1 MALLQCISCGPPH
14 LTQYLT
20 VEYFDREVPIQRHA
34 CATIDPMNKMLAT
47 QTRAWTVSALCRAVA
62 DSLDTQFNPVTL
74 RGEVSGFSRAASGH
88 CYFSIKDDT
97 GQIRCAM
104 FRRAASLM
112 DFSPRDGELVEV
124 RGRLGVYEARG
135 DLQLIVES
143 MERAGQG
150 ALFEQFVR
158 LKAKLEAEGL
168 FDLAHKRAL
177 PAQPRAIG
185 VVTSL
190 GAAAWHDVMTA
201 LQRRVPHIPVLMAPA
216 LVQGAGAATTLVQ
229 ALQNMYALT
238 AEDNPLCPP
247 VDVIL
252 LVRGGGSME
261 DLWSFNDENLARLIA
276 QSPVPLICGVGHET
290 DFTIADFVADVRA
303 PTPTAA
309 AEMAATDR
317 GVGLEAL
324 SVLAHRLG
332 RGLLRQ
338 QDRQAQRLDA
348 VAARLGVGLAR
359 QQERQSQRLNAVA
372 ARLGRPQALLGQH
385 SQWLD
390 RLAGRL
396 QSDVRNQLLEQG
408 HQLERLSDRLGFNR
422 AQQLPQRA
430 QRLER
435 AALRLS
441 SVDPRQVLERGYAWL
456 SDERG
461 QALTHAAQFQS
472 GQAVRATLA
481 DGDVP
486 LTVTP

>member
-1 MALLQCISCGPPH
+1 MPVNDDLKP
-14 LTQYLT
+14 
-20 VEYFDREVPIQRHA
+20 
-34 CATIDPMNKMLAT
+34 
-47 QTRAWTVSALCRAVA
+47 RAWTVSALCRAMA
-62 DSLDTQFNPVTL
+62 DTLDAQFNPVTV

-112 DFSPRDGELVEV
+112 DFAPRDGELVEV

-135 DLQLIVES
+135 DLQLVVES
-143 MERAGQG
+143 MARAGQG
-150 ALFEQFVR
+150 ALFEQFLR

-168 FDLAHKRAL
+168 FDPAHKRLL

-185 VVTSL
+185 VVTSP

-201 LQRRVPHIPVLMAPA
+201 LQRRVPHIPVLMVPA
-216 LVQGAGAATTLVQ
+216 LVQGVSAAATLAQ
-229 ALQNMYALT
+229 ALLNLYAFT
-238 AEDNPLCPP
+238 AEDNPLSPP

-261 DLWSFNDENLARLIA
+261 DLWSFNDENLARVIA

-317 GVGLEAL
+317 GVALEVL
-324 SVLAHRLG
+324 SVLEHRLT

-338 QDRQAQRLDA
+338 QDRQAQRLDS
-348 VAARLGVGLAR
+348 VAARWGVGLAR
-359 QQERQSQRLNAVA
+359 QQERQVQRLNAMA
-372 ARLGRPQALLGQH
+372 TRLSRPQALLGQH

-390 RLAGRL
+390 RLAHRL
-396 QSDVRNQLLEQG
+396 QAGVQSQAIGSG
-408 HQLERLSDRLGFNR
+408 HQLTRLEDRLSFNR
-422 AQQLPQRA
+422 GQQVQQRA

-461 QALTHAAQFQS
+461 QALTHAAQFQA

-481 DGDVP
+481 DGEVP
-486 LTVTP
+486 LKVQG